1 MLPYDVLLESCIFCN
16 MCDNISILSFG
27 LGLLPHHREAKCLIR
42 MGVSIPEGAK
52 MVLLQDDR
60 FKENYNHLKFA
71 LREYERVVKSIV
83 PVMRNLLR
91 PHVQSLEARLRPGWM
106 VLTWTSMNIE
116 GYRQSVHQGLR
127 RLEELIAKANDIVDN
142 RIDKNLKIIS
152 RAVLVDLPLDRAV
165 TMEDFVA
172 MQEQSVRI
180 VTDQLVERN
189 KEVEMAVEDLIS
201 VAEDRGAEGGFSTE
215 APASPGP
222 GEELRKHYNGLMY
235 RAVLSCTKT
244 SLNILKMRAHAN
256 VC

>member
-1 MLPYDVLLESCIFCN
+1 MMRFQNHYSLHLSTTWGD
-16 MCDNISILSFG
+16 ISIFPLYIG
-27 LGLLPHHREAKCLIR
+27 LPQHREAKCLIR

-52 MVLLQDDR
+52 MVLLQEDR
-60 FKENYNHLKFA
+60 FKDNYNHLKYA

-83 PVMRNLLR
+83 PVMRNLLH

-116 GYRQSVHQGLR
+116 GYRESVHQGLR

-142 RIDKNLKIIS
+142 RIEKNLKIIS

-165 TMEDFVA
+165 TLEDFVA
-172 MQEQSVRI
+172 MQQQSVRI

-189 KEVEMAVEDLIS
+189 REVEMAVEDLIF
-201 VAEDRGAEGGFSTE
+201 VAEDRGAAGGFATE
-215 APASPGP
+215 AAASPGP

-244 SLNILKMRAHAN
+244 SLGILKMRAHAN
-256 VC
+256 VRWF